1 MSAPLLYP
9 YQYEGAVWLAANER
23 ALLADG
29 MGLGKTPQAVVA
41 ARMVGAQ
48 LTVVLCPAIARTM
61 WAREWE
67 RWGGPGELLVYS
79 YDSAV
84 RNPSCEIAM
93 ATRKPDLLICD
104 EAHYLKSRTSKRTK
118 LVYGDRCD
126 NTGIAAHA
134 GRVWLLTGTPAPNDV
149 GELWPHLRA
158 LWPAVLEGDKGY
170 MAYINEYCRHM
181 ATTYGIRVLGNK
193 VTKIAKL
200 RALLHNVM
208 RRRQVEDV
216 LPDLPPIIWQHQTVD
231 VARISPE
238 LRALEAA
245 PETLAAL
252 AVLGDVEADPA
263 ELDAV
268 ALSTLRRLTGAA
280 KAPAV
285 AQQLLEELRENAYKK
300 VVIFAVHKDVL
311 ATMRE
316 ALAEFNPAYI
326 DGSVPQTQRA
336 AAIDRFQTD
345 PACRVFI
352 GQLQACATAVTLHA
366 ASQVVFCEMSW
377 APADNLQAAK
387 RAHRIGQ
394 RMPVTVRMFGL
405 AGSIDD
411 AVTRVLAR
419 KCRQVDEVIETEV
432 QR

>member
-9 YQYEGAVWLAANER
+9 YQYEGAKWLAANER

-29 MGLGKTPQAVVA
+29 MGLGKTPQAIAA
-41 ARMVGAQ
+41 ARMAGAQ
-48 LTVVLCPAIARTM
+48 QTVVLCPAIARTM
-61 WAREWE
+61 WRREWE
-67 RWGGPGELLVYS
+67 RWGGPGQLDVFS
-79 YDSAV
+79 YDTAV
-84 RNPSCEIAM
+84 RNQSCEILM
-93 ATRKPDLLICD
+93 ATARPDLLICD

-118 LVYGDRCD
+118 LVYGDRCE

-158 LWPAVLEGDKGY
+158 LWPHLLSGDKSY
-170 MAYINEYCRHM
+170 MSYIGEYCRYM
-181 ATTYGIRVLGNK
+181 STTYGIRVLGNK
-193 VTKIAKL
+193 RDKVARL
-200 RALLHNVM
+200 RALLHDVM

-216 LPDLPPIIWQHQTVD
+216 LPDLPPLIWQHHTVD
-231 VARISPE
+231 VAKMSPE
-238 LRALEAA
+238 LRAVEAEPA
-245 PETLAAL
+245 TLAAL
-252 AVLGDVEADPA
+252 AVLGNPDADPA

-285 AQQLLEELRENAYKK
+285 AEQIRDELRENAYRKI
-300 VVIFAVHKDVL
+300 VVFAVHKDVL
-311 ATMRE
+311 AVLRDT
-316 ALAEFNPAYI
+316 LAEFSPAYI

-336 AAIDRFQTD
+336 EAIDRFQTD
-345 PACRVFI
+345 PACRVFV

-366 ASQVVFCEMSW
+366 ASQVAFVEMSW
-377 APADNLQAAK
+377 SPADNLQAAK

-394 RMPVTVRMFGL
+394 SLPVTVRMFGL

-411 AVTRVLAR
+411 AVTRVLGR
-419 KCRQVDEVIETEV
+419 KVKQVDEIIENEV
-432 QR
+432 